1 MHNDNIEYHPRYALC
16 LLDFKALAVTITTAI
31 VNDGDDTD
39 DTRWMTSERH
49 SHPSWPSSQMLA

>member
-39 DTRWMTSERH
+39 DT
-49 SHPSWPSSQMLA
+49 